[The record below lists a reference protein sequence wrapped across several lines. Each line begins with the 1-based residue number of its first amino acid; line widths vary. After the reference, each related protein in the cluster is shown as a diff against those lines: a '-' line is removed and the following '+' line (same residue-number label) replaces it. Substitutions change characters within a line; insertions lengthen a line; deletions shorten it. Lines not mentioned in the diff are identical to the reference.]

1 MRVEAERFTRSQYAT
16 AAAVLGL
23 AAETRRA
30 YYGAVAARELLA
42 YAEQAKMVADASA
55 ELAQRMRSD
64 ALQSG
69 GS

>member
-1 MRVEAERFTRSQYAT
+1 MPMAQAT
-16 AAAVLGL
+16 ALALTSYAYKFLVAVLS
-23 AAETRRA
+23 TP
-30 YYGAVAARELLA
+30 LL
-42 YAEQAKMVADASA
+42 YLGHGIVERWLGK

>member
-1 MRVEAERFTRSQYAT
+1 LV
-16 AAAVLGL
+16 AVLS
-23 AAETRRA
+23 TP
-30 YYGAVAARELLA
+30 LL
-42 YAEQAKMVADASA
+42 YLGHGIVERWLGK